1 MNEKIAYAVS
11 TILIIFLLVCVVS
24 CTAPWWT
31 GHDNGEAYEAYTEA
45 MEEYRREG

>member
-1 MNEKIAYAVS
+1 MNKLYGLLVG
-11 TILIIFLLVCVVS
+11 TLMFFLL
-24 CTAPWWT
+24 CTAGCDLV